1 MIVPLTLRCTA
12 TKEWVQVKWRSILR
26 FRIAYC
32 YSLIAHYIE
41 VYDYGNSFENLII
54 ITSEQFL
61 WYYVLFLS
69 ESYVNQFVQYLYVV
83 RKPIP

>member
-1 MIVPLTLRCTA
+1 MIVPLTLICTA
-12 TKEWVQVKWRSILR
+12 TKEWVQVKWRSILKIQK

-32 YSLIAHYIE
+32 YSHIAHSIE

-61 WYYVLFLS
+61 
-69 ESYVNQFVQYLYVV
+69 
-83 RKPIP
+83 